1 MIQTHPGSV
10 FNRRTR
16 HAALLAAVYVCA
28 APGCVV
34 QDQRPMAPIVAQR
47 ATAEIPQDELLDV
60 GIHVFDPNI
69 PEDEKEQEKER
80 VFPDVRKAESR
91 YMPVMLRDTLEGT
104 GHWGQVRVLPAEG
117 ASSDVDIEGRIIEST
132 GRALRLEIKA
142 TDATGRV
149 WLQKEYAGDADVRA
163 YKDVPV
169 KPRDAFDNVYATI
182 ANDLLAARRELTR
195 EQRVQVHQV
204 AGLRFAADLAPY
216 AFKPFLAHDKRK
228 GTYAIE
234 RLPAQGD
241 PVVERMERVRERD
254 YALVDTLNE
263 HYTNFSETM
272 GDAYGNWRKY
282 SHEELEAE
290 AEARRKAI
298 TRQVLGAVAVVGG
311 IMAGSEASSS
321 AGSAASTAAVLGGIY
336 AFKSG
341 LDMRAEIKM
350 HGESIKQLGSSF
362 QNEVQPIVVDI
373 EGRTLELKGSAEQQY
388 AEWRQL
394 LREMYENETGLPAT
408 ASTEAAKPAP
418 NRR

>member
-1 MIQTHPGSV
+1 VIQTHPGSV